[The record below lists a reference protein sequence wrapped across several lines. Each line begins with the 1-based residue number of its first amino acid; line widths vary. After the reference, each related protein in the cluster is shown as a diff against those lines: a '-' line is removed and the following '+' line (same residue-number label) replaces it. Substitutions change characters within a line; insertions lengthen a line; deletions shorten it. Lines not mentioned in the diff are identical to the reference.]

1 MGALEIF
8 ESQVASAAVVNS
20 AANITTQGVDA
31 SSLLITWSPYQ
42 GTASGY
48 LVYYGP
54 TSDTA
59 TNLASDLPIGA
70 SNLEPSAPSVSY
82 QPALE
87 LGLNTGDSVCFRIL
101 AYDAARVPYDWSEIQ
116 CTVV

>member
-1 MGALEIF
+1 MGALEVY
-8 ESQVASAAVVNS
+8 ESQVASAAGVDT
-20 AANITTQGVDA
+20 AASITTQDFGA
-31 SSLLITWSPYQ
+31 SSLLISWQPYQ
-42 GTASGY
+42 GTTSGY

-54 TSDTA
+54 TSETA